1 MDLIQI
7 AVFLA
12 LCVPFFLLTVW
23 AIVDVAQRQ
32 FDSAGK
38 KAVWWVVASIPFVG
52 FIPYF
57 LIGIRQGRKINEES
71 NEPGEGPGPGTGR

>member
-12 LCVPFFLLTVW
+12 LCIPFFLLTVW
-23 AIVDVAQRQ
+23 AIVDVAQRR
-32 FDSAGK
+32 FDSPAK
-38 KAVWWVVASIPFVG
+38 KAVWWVVASIPFIG

-57 LIGIRQGRKINEES
+57 LIGIRQGRKED
-71 NEPGEGPGPGTGR
+71 EGQG